1 MHADFITNCPLAL
14 CLNFNIACDEEQTIK
29 IMKRFHNCTSQE
41 DKTLNQLLTCK
52 KLTQMPTPM
61 LQTGILGLDLTRH
74 LLHLLKL
81 SMHLNTSN
89 PGHK

>member
-1 MHADFITNCPLAL
+1 
-14 CLNFNIACDEEQTIK
+14 
-29 IMKRFHNCTSQE
+29 MKHFHNCTSQE

-52 KLTQMPTPM
+52 KLTHMPTPM

-81 SMHLNTSN
+81 SMHLTSN
-89 PGHK
+89 PGHKRGKDKNLCLIFLTWQSSQ